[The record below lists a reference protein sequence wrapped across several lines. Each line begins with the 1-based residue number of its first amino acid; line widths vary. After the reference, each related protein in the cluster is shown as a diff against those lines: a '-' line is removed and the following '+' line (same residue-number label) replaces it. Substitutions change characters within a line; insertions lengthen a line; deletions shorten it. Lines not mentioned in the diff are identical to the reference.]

1 MVDLFVLVVVLTL
14 IHLVDSLSCAV
25 SAGWGGGGGLI
36 PWRLH
41 AVLFCLSLAFKK
53 G

>member
-1 MVDLFVLVVVLTL
+1 MVDLMVLVVILTL

-25 SAGWGGGGGLI
+25 RGGVVLI

>member
-1 MVDLFVLVVVLTL
+1 MVDLMVLVVILTL
-14 IHLVDSLSCAV
+14 IHLVDSLSLLC
-25 SAGWGGGGGLI
+25 SKGGGVVLI